1 MIFFPF
7 FRLTPAYLFVLGMVE
22 LSMRWIHNNSV
33 FEPKIL
39 DHLNCDRY
47 WWRNALYINSLFPK
61 SDMVSTQYPVLV
73 HTNV

>member
-1 MIFFPF
+1 
-7 FRLTPAYLFVLGMVE
+7 MVE

-47 WWRNALYINSLFPK
+47 WWRNALYINSLFPRK
-61 SDMVSTQYPVLV
+61 DMVRIPATGLELQLIF
-73 HTNV
+73 TKR